1 MTGSLV
7 VPFFRALFAM
17 AVRPRPFLR
26 DNVFNKR
33 ECALDALEGGDG
45 ERETPRRRGN
55 SDREKRER
63 GGIACYSPKRRYGIL
78 YTQAGDSRESEPKGC
93 VSEKLELQLWNGER
107 SRRYICRDARGLE
120 SSLKLRARVSSVP
133 RRSKG
138 DSEGGT
144 MKL

>member
-7 VPFFRALFAM
+7 VPFFRALFAI

-33 ECALDALEGGDG
+33 ECALDALKGGDG

-93 VSEKLELQLWNGER
+93 VSEKLESQLWNGER
-107 SRRYICRDARGLE
+107 SRRYVGMRVGWNPASSSELAFPAFRG
-120 SSLKLRARVSSVP
+120 VP
-133 RRSKG
+133 REILR
-138 DSEGGT
+138 EGR
-144 MKL
+144 